1 MHHFLHIDDF
11 STGEVRAMLRN
22 AARAKT
28 AFYNRDQLFKPFD
41 KWTMAMIFTKPS
53 ARTRVS
59 FETVRVPPQHRLCHA
74 CRQPVTVYVC
84 TSRMNGGGPTQPRSL
99 VPALA
104 RRESSWCRLSGLSTG
119 APQKLRCT
127 AHA

>member
-1 MHHFLHIDDF
+1 MHGLTAKKISRNQGVCRADAWKGNAVRPPDGGMKHFLHIDDF
-11 STGEVRAMLRN
+11 STEEIRHMLRN

-59 FETVRVPPQHRLCHA
+59 FETVCLALQRTARPLALCT
-74 CRQPVTVYVC
+74 RPYT
-84 TSRMNGGGPTQPRSL
+84 TS
-99 VPALA
+99 A
-104 RRESSWCRLSGLSTG
+104 R
-119 APQKLRCT
+119 
-127 AHA
+127 